1 MTNFD
6 KCFRIGSILIVLAFD
21 LFLFGKCVTVY
32 TIHFIYDNI
41 HLIRTTSLDWIADIF
56 ISLIALSMQL
66 CLRFY
71 LKFIKN
77 VQQSNELL
85 SNKLIIFLIANHV
98 SCLFS
103 PLPEDSRSFIIP
115 MSITCTLCPIIIL
128 FDHSGFY
135 NFFEEKHP
143 RLKTANLNIMKLI
156 HQFHIKIANLF
167 VKTNRIR
174 PYSVIV

>member
-1 MTNFD
+1 M
-6 KCFRIGSILIVLAFD
+6 
-21 LFLFGKCVTVY
+21 
-32 TIHFIYDNI
+32 
-41 HLIRTTSLDWIADIF
+41 IRTTSLDWIADIF

-66 CLRFY
+66 YLRFY

-135 NFFEEKHP
+135 NFFVEKHP
-143 RLKTANLNIMKLI
+143 LFKKANSNTKNII
-156 HQFHIKIANLF
+156 QHFHIKIVNVF
-167 VKTNRIR
+167 VKTNKIR
-174 PYSVIV
+174 PYNVIV